1 MLKNPSSIDLVEKC
15 LGEIGRSLLFLSH
28 EVGHGECSFSS
39 YQIVA
44 DIETKIDEVSNH
56 IKSPGMPA
64 DYVLYVKRV
73 LSPIKKELAQLN
85 DYNTSL
91 EELAPKLEPNGATL
105 YENCFEQDDPPTS
118 FPGIS
123 RELQKLKD
131 LIEVY
136 DPNSALAMP
145 MAKWIGFGV
154 LLLAQNNN
162 DILSAQE
169 HSEIQN
175 RAYAI
180 VTFLNTIKSRSKKK
194 SLRYIDETIRFLK
207 VQEEYANVN
216 RPTSQ
221 SLDALEEFNLF
232 VDELC
237 GCIVNSLYRSDDW
250 PWSYSLDEIMSL
262 SKGVGETLY
271 SGQSLFCDK
280 NKHEVEQAFRKS
292 VEILAD
298 ATKSEFW
305 DDFADLTK
313 ALCVIGECSE
323 TLQEAELSLCRLC
336 PGRVAL
342 ADRGGSGNS
351 PLDSDARKKDDN
363 PEPPAG
369 DNMDK
374 RVKAELPGVPVK
386 VKFHIELNKL
396 SSTAC
401 DNFLLDLWNEY
412 RARSGEAKGIKLN
425 KKQHGDRAAEYLRG
439 KLDRNGYTEV
449 AQAIQKRRVKVKK
462 AKKKELR
469 YYLNFNPGEFLL
481 STRD

>member
-1 MLKNPSSIDLVEKC
+1 MLNNRSRIDLAEKC
-15 LGEIGRSLLFLSH
+15 LGEIGRSLLVLSH
-28 EVGHGECSFSS
+28 EVGHGECSVSS

-91 EELAPKLEPNGATL
+91 EELAPKLEPDGVTL
-105 YENCFEQDDPPTS
+105 YGNCFEHDPPTS

-154 LLLAQNNN
+154 LLLAQNHN

-271 SGQSLFCDK
+271 SGQSLFSDK
-280 NKHEVEQAFRKS
+280 DKHEVEQAFRKS
-292 VEILAD
+292 VEILVD

-313 ALCVIGECSE
+313 AWDVLMEYYE
-323 TLQEAELSLCRLC
+323 TLLDAELSLCKLS

-342 ADRGGSGNS
+342 ADRGGPGNAAKVNDLPVDAGGKVGHGGSGGQGGGAILANS
-351 PLDSDARKKDDN
+351 SA
-363 PEPPAG
+363 
-369 DNMDK
+369 M
-374 RVKAELPGVPVK
+374 
-386 VKFHIELNKL
+386 
-396 SSTAC
+396 T
-401 DNFLLDLWNEY
+401 
-412 RARSGEAKGIKLN
+412 GEARALSVLVIHPEWTN
-425 KKQHGDRAAEYLRG
+425 KKIAEAAGVHEKSLNRY
-439 KLDRNGYTEV
+439 KKFKA
-449 AQAIQKRRVKVKK
+449 AQAAVKEVGK
-462 AKKKELR
+462 AA
-469 YYLNFNPGEFLL
+469 LL
-481 STRD
+481 KGHKTSDGDLEAYDEIN